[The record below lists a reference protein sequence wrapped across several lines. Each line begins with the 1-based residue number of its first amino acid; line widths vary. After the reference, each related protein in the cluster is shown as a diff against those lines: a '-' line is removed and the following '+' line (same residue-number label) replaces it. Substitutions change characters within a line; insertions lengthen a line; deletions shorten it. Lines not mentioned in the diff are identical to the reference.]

1 MFFPTVNIMMR
12 IGRVKIYSYGILMAA
27 FMMPG
32 LTLSAQ
38 KETSSCKDSN
48 VVVAY
53 DNIEDY
59 ELVCKA
65 LIDVIG
71 VAKKIGL
78 SEELPVQITFVDKLT
93 IGHTGAHIALFNSA
107 TMQVQMLSREA
118 CIRSFK
124 DEVIFGL
131 ELDKELY
138 KSMIIHE
145 LAHVLAWQN
154 RGLKPIRRE
163 MHEYFAYAI
172 QLALLDESHRTRVI
186 LSNDVPAFS
195 DRSEI
200 TELYYLL
207 NPHFFAV
214 KSYLHFKNIEN
225 GWAYLWSI
233 LKE

>member
-1 MFFPTVNIMMR
+1 MR
-12 IGRVKIYSYGILMAA
+12 IGRVKIFAYGILMAA
-27 FMMPG
+27 FLMPG

-38 KETSSCKDSN
+38 KETNRCKDSN

-53 DNIEDY
+53 DNVEDY

-65 LIDVIG
+65 LNDVIG

-78 SEELPVQITFVDKLT
+78 REELPVQITFVDKLT
-93 IGHTGAHIALFNSA
+93 IAHAGTHIALFNSA
-107 TMQVQMLSREA
+107 TMQVQVLSREA

-131 ELDKELY
+131 ELDTELY

-172 QLALLDESHRTRVI
+172 QLALLDETHRSRVI

-225 GWAYLWSI
+225 GWAYLWSM